1 MLGRRAHGRARL
13 DAPTRLGY
21 AAAAMGPVVRR
32 LGLGMALIIAVS
44 LLLLLSDNAMRRG
57 QLQADGA
64 HRVWKVHILALVS
77 SIDSDE
83 NERGMREG
91 LASRLVEGRDY
102 TVTVRNAQ
110 GDMPTLSGIVDAAV
124 GDGADL
130 LMTLSTPTLQT
141 ALQRVKTLP
150 IIFSFSSN
158 PIGAGAGRSYD
169 DHLPNVTGVPATAAY
184 ADTLALIRELLPN
197 ARRLGNLIVPAEVNS
212 VFNTKQLVDL
222 AAKHGFEVVTV
233 PVNSSSE
240 LSDATLALL
249 AQDVDAICQVGS
261 NLTISGFASIVRSA
275 QQAHVP
281 VFGFLTSDAR
291 NGAIAVIARDSY
303 ESGWEAGLLAA
314 RVIQGES
321 PATMPFREVPSAKL
335 IVNLAAAKRAGITV
349 PDAVRQRAGSLLE

>member
-1 MLGRRAHGRARL
+1 MM
-13 DAPTRLGY
+13 
-21 AAAAMGPVVRR
+21 AAVRR
-32 LGLGMALIIAVS
+32 LGLGLVLIIAVS
-44 LLLLLSDNAMRRG
+44 LLLLLSDNAKRRG
-57 QLQADGA
+57 QLQAGGA
-64 HRVWKVHILALVS
+64 RRLWKVHILELVS

-102 TVTVRNAQ
+102 TVTIRNAQ

-158 PIGAGAGRSYD
+158 PIGAGAGRTYE
-169 DHLPNVTGVPATAAY
+169 DHLPNVTGVPTTAAY
-184 ADTLALIRELLPN
+184 EDVLGLIHELLPN
-197 ARRLGNLIVPAEVNS
+197 ARRLGSLVVPAEVNS
-212 VFNTKQLVDL
+212 VFNTKRLADA
-222 AAKHGFEVVTV
+222 AAKQGFELATV
-233 PVNSSSE
+233 AVNSSSE
-240 LSDATLALL
+240 LSDSTLALL
-249 AQDVDAICQVGS
+249 AQNVDAICQVGS

-281 VFGFLTSDAR
+281 VFGFLSSDAQ
-291 NGAIAVIARDSY
+291 NGAVAVIARDSY

-321 PATMPFREVPSAKL
+321 PANIPFHEVPSSKL
-335 IVNLAAAKRAGITV
+335 IVNLTAAKIAEIAV
-349 PDAVRQRAGSLLE
+349 PDGLRQRAGTLLD

>member
-1 MLGRRAHGRARL
+1 MRAAL
-13 DAPTRLGY
+13 
-21 AAAAMGPVVRR
+21 RR
-32 LGLGMALIIAVS
+32 LGLGVVLILAVS
-44 LLLLLSDNAMRRG
+44 LLLLLSDNAKMRSQVRPDEARR
-57 QLQADGA
+57 L
-64 HRVWKVHILALVS
+64 WKVHILELVS

-102 TVTVRNAQ
+102 TVTIRNAQ

-141 ALQRVKTLP
+141 AVQRVKTLP

-158 PIGAGAGRSYD
+158 PIGAGAGRTYD
-169 DHLPNVTGVPATAAY
+169 DHLPNVTGVPTTAAY
-184 ADTLALIRELLPN
+184 EDILGLIHELLPN
-197 ARRLGNLIVPAEVNS
+197 VRRLGTLVVPAEVNS
-212 VFNTKQLVDL
+212 VFNTKRVVEA
-222 AAKHGFEVVTV
+222 AAKRGFEFATV
-233 PVNSSSE
+233 AVNSSSE

-249 AQDVDAICQVGS
+249 AQNVDAICQVGS

-281 VFGFLTSDAR
+281 VFGFLTSDAK
-291 NGAIAVIARDSY
+291 NGAVAVIARDSH

-321 PATMPFREVPSAKL
+321 PANIPFHEVPSSKL
-335 IVNLAAAKRAGITV
+335 VLNLAAAKIAGIAV
-349 PDAVRQRAGSLLE
+349 PERLRRQAATLLE